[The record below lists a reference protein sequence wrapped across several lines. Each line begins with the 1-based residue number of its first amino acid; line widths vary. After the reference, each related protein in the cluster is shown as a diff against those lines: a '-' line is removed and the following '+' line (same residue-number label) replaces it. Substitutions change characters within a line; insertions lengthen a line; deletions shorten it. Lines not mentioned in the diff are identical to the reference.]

1 MDLNLTIC
9 NSFLPVEKN
18 ITLYV
23 ILRNKNSGVKFVDS
37 TFKYFLLKN
46 YLKKNI
52 FPSLPYNLLNLSLSE
67 TTTN

>member
-1 MDLNLTIC
+1 VLLLSLVMDLNLTIC

-46 YLKKNI
+46 YFKKI
-52 FPSLPYNLLNLSLSE
+52 FSPVCL
-67 TTTN
+67 TIF